1 MEPGEKQYKKGDLL
15 ILSTGEYSD
24 YGIDTICKVL
34 KTFKEQDVANL
45 YKEDDDNY
53 GSGKNAFIISLIKN
67 GYIKEIK
74 YREWRFSVYSELE
87 FS

>member
-15 ILSTGEYSD
+15 ILSSGEYSD
-24 YGIDTICKVL
+24 YHIRTVCKVL

-45 YKEDDDNY
+45 YKENGSY
-53 GSGKNAFIISLIKN
+53 GSGGDKFITNLIN
-67 GYIKEIK
+67 EGYVEEIDYK
-74 YREWRFSVYSELE
+74 EWRFTYYSELE

>member
-34 KTFKEQDVANL
+34 KTFKEQEVANL
-45 YKEDDDNY
+45 YKKNGGY
-53 GSGKNAFIISLIKN
+53 GKDKFIAELIKN

-74 YREWRFSVYSELE
+74 YREWRFSFYSELE